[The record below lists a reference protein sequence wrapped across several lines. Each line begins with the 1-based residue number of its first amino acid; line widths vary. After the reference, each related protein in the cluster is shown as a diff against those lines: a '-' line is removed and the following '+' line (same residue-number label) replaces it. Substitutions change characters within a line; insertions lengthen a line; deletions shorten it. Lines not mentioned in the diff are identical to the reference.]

1 MTKLTVRERADAIC
15 AKHFISKY
23 RLAKLLRM
31 RHSAFNQDTKGSQP
45 MDWLLLRI
53 EEEGLDY
60 YERKEQV
67 LGVFGK
73 RRE

>member
-1 MTKLTVRERADAIC
+1 MTKKTVRERSDAIC
-15 AKHFISKY
+15 ARHNISKY

-31 RHSAFNQDTKGSQP
+31 RHSAFDQDTEGSQP

-53 EEEGLDY
+53 EEEGLEY
-60 YERKEQV
+60 FERKEIE